1 MGGSR
6 GACLFSP
13 WPGGQRCGPTFL
25 RPKALL
31 RVWLLSVMGATG
43 AGFAA
48 LASRLREVCPRH
60 SSEGLR
66 TVGSQDFPGGPGSFA
81 FHCRGHSFDCWSE
94 NQDPNAVQCSQ
105 KKKKELWDLV
115 LQQPR
120 IYQILVRANSLLQ
133 KIRHF

>member
-6 GACLFSP
+6 VACSSA
-13 WPGGQRCGPTFL
+13 PGQGQRCGPTFL
-25 RPKALL
+25 RSKALL
-31 RVWLLSVMGATG
+31 RVRLLSVMGATG

-94 NQDPNAVQCSQ
+94 NQDPHAVAVCSQ
-105 KKKKELWDLV
+105 KKKKKN
-115 LQQPR
+115 
-120 IYQILVRANSLLQ
+120 YGILVYNNLEFIKFSLELSLCYR
-133 KIRHF
+133 K